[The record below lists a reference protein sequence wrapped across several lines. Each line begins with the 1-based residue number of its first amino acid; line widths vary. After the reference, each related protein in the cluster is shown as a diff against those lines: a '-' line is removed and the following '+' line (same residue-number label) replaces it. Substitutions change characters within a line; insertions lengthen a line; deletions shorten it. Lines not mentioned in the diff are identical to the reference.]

1 MPASKDA
8 PVVAIST
15 FTMISHGGKRSEA
28 GEAMMRAIREREWGL
43 LLLDE
48 VHVVPAA
55 MFRKVGAGPRCALGA
70 WGARAVCWGA
80 AARWGALSV
89 RAPLH

>member
-1 MPASKDA
+1 MPTDKST

-15 FTMISHGGKRSEA
+15 FTMISHSGKRSEV

-55 MFRKVGAGPRCALGA
+55 MFRKVGFRG
-70 WGARAVCWGA
+70 WG
-80 AARWGALSV
+80 
-89 RAPLH
+89 